1 MVKFSIYLN
10 RHVFVILWRNKKAD
24 FLDISV
30 NIQLSVGDI
39 YLLQVSVMKR
49 IAELEDHS
57 RIISHL
63 VEIGQEIMNKNNLK

>member
-10 RHVFVILWRNKKAD
+10 RHVFLILWRNKKAD
-24 FLDISV
+24 FLDISI